1 MTLKTLSQELGLSVT
16 TISDA
21 LKDTPSGYVAPQ
33 TRERVQAAAARLGYR
48 PNLHA
53 RRLVTRRATNVVGIY
68 SNIMPT
74 YELQLTKLNAVQ
86 RALAA
91 QGYEQNLA
99 IGGVEAL
106 GRLAR
111 QNPAGL
117 IVFNWPGG
125 QGIEEKLLLSP
136 IHHETQVVLLDV
148 APQEAS
154 AQNRVIFDRCANT
167 RLATQHLLE
176 LGHRRL
182 GIFLDPDHLP
192 RGERARGVHQALS
205 AFGLR
210 EDAVRFYETGTFAG
224 FDTGRL
230 IAEQWLAERDSDR
243 PTGLV
248 LLNDETSAGFL
259 TRVQT
264 AGIRVP
270 DDVSVVGHD
279 NRAWSPHLSV
289 PLTTVTHPAEKIAE
303 AAVALLLERLTGT
316 YSGPSR
322 EITIGSEL
330 VLRASTA
337 PPSEGA

>member
-1 MTLKTLSQELGLSVT
+1 MTLKELSKELGLSVT

-53 RRLVTRRATNVVGIY
+53 RRLVTQRATNVVGIY
-68 SNIMPT
+68 SSVVPT
-74 YELQLTKLNAVQ
+74 YELQLIKLNAVQ
-86 RALAA
+86 KALAA

-99 IGGVEAL
+99 IGGAEAF

-117 IVFNWPGG
+117 VVFNWGNTLPTL
-125 QGIEEKLLLSP
+125 EPYLHP
-136 IHHETQVVLLDV
+136 ETQLVVMDNHTALPAHADLV
-148 APQEAS
+148 Y
-154 AQNRVIFDRCANT
+154 FDRTENT
-167 RLATQHLLE
+167 RLAAQHLLE

-182 GIFLDPDHLP
+182 GVFLPTDHWP
-192 RGERARGVHQALS
+192 EGERGRGVQRALA
-205 AFGLR
+205 AFGL
-210 EDAVRFYETGTFAG
+210 DTAAVHDYPTGLSAG
-224 FDTGRL
+224 FETGRL
-230 IAEQWLAERDSDR
+230 VAEQWLADTQR
-243 PTGLV
+243 PTGMV
-248 LLNDETSAGFL
+248 LLNDETAAGFL
-259 TRVQT
+259 TRVQA
-264 AGIRVP
+264 AGVRVP

-316 YSGPSR
+316 YSGPPR
-322 EITIGSEL
+322 EITMGSEL

>member
-1 MTLKTLSQELGLSVT
+1 MTLKELSKELGLSVT

-21 LKDTPSGYVAPQ
+21 LKETPSGYVAPQ

-53 RRLVTRRATNVVGIY
+53 RRLVTQRASNVVGIY
-68 SNIMPT
+68 SHVVPT

-86 RALAA
+86 KTLAA

-99 IGGVEAL
+99 IGGIETF

-117 IVFNWPGG
+117 VVFNWGNALPTL
-125 QGIEEKLLLSP
+125 EAYLHP
-136 IHHETQVVLLDV
+136 ETQLVVLDNHTALPAHADLV
-148 APQEAS
+148 S
-154 AQNRVIFDRCANT
+154 FDRTANT

-176 LGHRRL
+176 RGHRRL
-182 GIFLDPDHLP
+182 GVFLPQDHWP
-192 RGERARGVHQALS
+192 EGERGRGVQAALT
-205 AFGLR
+205 AFGL
-210 EDAVRFYETGTFAG
+210 ELSAVRHYSTSTSASYETG
-224 FDTGRL
+224 RL
-230 IAEQWLAERDSDR
+230 VAEQWLADTRR
-243 PTGLV
+243 PTGMV
-248 LLNDETSAGFL
+248 LLNDETAAGFL
-259 TRVQT
+259 TRVQA
-264 AGIRVP
+264 AGVRVP
-270 DDVSVVGHD
+270 EEVSVVGHD

-289 PLTTVTHPAEKIAE
+289 PLTTVTHPAQEIAE
-303 AAVALLLERLTGT
+303 AAVTLLLERLTGT

-322 EITIGSEL
+322 KITVGSEL

>member
-1 MTLKTLSQELGLSVT
+1 MTLKELSQELGLSVT

-53 RRLVTRRATNVVGIY
+53 RRLVTQRATNVVGIY
-68 SNIMPT
+68 SSVMPT

-86 RALAA
+86 KALAA

-99 IGGVEAL
+99 IGGPEAF

-111 QNPAGL
+111 QNPGGL
-117 IVFNWPGG
+117 VVFNWPGSHT
-125 QGIEEKLLLSP
+125 IDESALLAYVHP
-136 IHHETQVVLLDV
+136 ETQLAFLDIAPTSNSNSAKDRVVF
-148 APQEAS
+148 
-154 AQNRVIFDRCANT
+154 NRRGNT
-167 RLATQHLLE
+167 QLAAQHLFE

-182 GIFLDPDHLP
+182 GVFLDPDQAP
-192 RGERARGVHQALS
+192 RDERSQGIQEAQA
-205 AFGLR
+205 AFGLTS
-210 EDAVRFYETGTFAG
+210 EAITYYDTGTFASYE
-224 FDTGRL
+224 TGRL
-230 IAEQWLAERDSDR
+230 VAEQWLADTHR
-243 PTGLV
+243 PTGMV
-248 LLNDETSAGFL
+248 LLNDETAAGFL
-259 TRVQT
+259 TRVQA
-264 AGIRVP
+264 AGVRVP
-270 DDVSVVGHD
+270 SDVSVVGHD

-289 PLTTVTHPAEKIAE
+289 ALTTVTHPAEKIAE

-316 YSGPSR
+316 YSGPPR
-322 EITIGSEL
+322 EITMGSEL